1 MDYEHHIKSIL
12 NKVNKTTGF
21 LRIISVTTLKTFLW
35 DIPLKKSHFGDNARK
50 NPKNTVFWI
59 LQKRK

>member
-12 NKVNKTTGF
+12 NKVNMTTGF
-21 LRIISVTTLKTFLW
+21 LRIISVNTLKIFLW
-35 DIPLKKSHFGDNARK
+35 DIPLKKSNFGDNTRK
-50 NPKNTVFWI
+50 KPKNTVFWI